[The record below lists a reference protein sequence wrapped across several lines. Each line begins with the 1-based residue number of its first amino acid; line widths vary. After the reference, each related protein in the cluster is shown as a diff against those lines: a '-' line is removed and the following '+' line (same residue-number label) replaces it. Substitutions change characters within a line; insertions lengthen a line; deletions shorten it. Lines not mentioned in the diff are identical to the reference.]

1 MNQLTTAARR
11 ATAFGFAALVTFAML
26 GSVDRLATQ
35 PAAELQLARQSLP
48 TQTVVIEGRRIAQ
61 S

>member
-1 MNQLTTAARR
+1 
-11 ATAFGFAALVTFAML
+11 VTFAML
-26 GSVDRLATQ
+26 GSVDRLAAR

>member
-1 MNQLTTAARR
+1 MNQRTTPARQ
-11 ATAFGFAALVTFAML
+11 ATALGLAVLVTFAML
-26 GSVDRLATQ
+26 GSVDRLATR

-48 TQTVVIEGRRIAQ
+48 TQTVVIEGKRIAQ